1 MVEPGAGLGI
11 FRTGVSKEGCYTRR
25 WGVCHP
31 RLVQTVVPRPAGRCP
46 GAAAGGKHLLVY
58 FGQPGC
64 PYCAELFNNNFS
76 QPHIVE
82 YTRRYFDAID
92 INMWGDRE
100 VTDFTGRTLTEKTFA
115 TELKVWFT
123 PTMLFFDGRGRQVL
137 RINGYYPPHQ
147 FFAALRYVA
156 ERQSERMSLREYLA
170 KHMPPPAAGRLHGEP
185 FFAKPPHDLAH
196 RWASRSRW
204 SSSKGIAPD
213 VTRCTG
219 RYSRSRKPA
228 ASSHAFVVQL
238 DRWSDTPLVTPTGE
252 RTTAHAF
259 ADALDVAY
267 VPSVVVRRETRVIR
281 IEAML
286 KAFHVQSVLDYVAS
300 GAYKHQP
307 SLQRFIQERA
317 DRLRE
322 QGGGRSLAV
331 TVKASQ
337 RFDLWIKSRAL
348 TRTFLVSA
356 SG

>member
-1 MVEPGAGLGI
+1 MRISGTLLWWSLALGLAFSAPVSAKKAAI
-11 FRTGVSKEGCYTRR
+11 QGVGEY
-25 WGVCHP
+25 VI
-31 RLVQTVVPRPAGRCP
+31 PAWFKQSFLDLREDAR

-147 FFAALRYVA
+147 FLAALRYVA

-196 RWASRSRW
+196 PLG
-204 SSSKGIAPD
+204 KPIAVVFEQRDCAGCDAMHRKIFPQPE
-213 VTRCTG
+213 TR
-219 RYSRSRKPA
+219 RQLARF
-228 ASSHAFVVQL
+228 HVVQL

-267 VPSVVVRRETRVIR
+267 VPSVVLFDGRREVIR

-322 QGGGRSLAV
+322 QGV
-331 TVKASQ
+331 VV
-337 RFDLWIKSRAL
+337 DLWQ
-348 TRTFLVSA
+348 
-356 SG
+356 